1 MLEAGAVIIK
11 ASCGACQ
18 KQLNTNRRTCVPDD
32 YWATSKIMVSGKQMG
47 KIWKKCQILF
57 SWASKS
63 MWTLT
68 AATKL
73 KDACSLEE

>member
-1 MLEAGAVIIK
+1 MLEAGAVVIK
-11 ASCGACQ
+11 ASCGGCQ

-32 YWATSKIMVSGKQMG
+32 YRATSKIMVSGKQMG

-73 KDACSLEE
+73 KDARSLEE